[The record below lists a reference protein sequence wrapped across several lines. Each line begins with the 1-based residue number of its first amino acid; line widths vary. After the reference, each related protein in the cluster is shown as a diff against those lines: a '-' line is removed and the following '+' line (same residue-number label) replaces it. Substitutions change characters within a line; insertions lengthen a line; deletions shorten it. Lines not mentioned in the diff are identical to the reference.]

1 MEKILNEIEN
11 IKVDIEELRWLLELK
26 NKHKLIYFVDDALKC
41 IEKIISEIKKEEE
54 K

>member
-11 IKVDIEELRWLLELK
+11 IRVDIEELRWLLELK

-41 IEKIISEIKKEEE
+41 LEKVISEIKKEKGE
-54 K
+54 